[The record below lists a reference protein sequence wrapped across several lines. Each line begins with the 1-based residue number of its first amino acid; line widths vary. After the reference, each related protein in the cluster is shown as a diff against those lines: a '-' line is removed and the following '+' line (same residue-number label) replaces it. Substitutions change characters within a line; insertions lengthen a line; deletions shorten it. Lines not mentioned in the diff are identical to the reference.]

1 MTTSIPSTSLTTL
14 RIGTRKSPLAT
25 WQAEHVASLLRFRGF
40 SVELVPVTT
49 SGDVLSGS
57 LTQSGGV
64 GLFTKE
70 IQRALLDHRCDLA
83 VHSLKD
89 LPTEPVEG
97 LCLAAVPEREDPSDC
112 LIARG
117 NCNLESLPSGSIV
130 GTGSPRRRAQLL
142 QARPDLKLSDIRGN
156 VDTRLKKLANGEFDA
171 IILALAGL
179 RRLGLEHVVTQRLS
193 WEVMLPAVGQA
204 ALGLETRADDSAT
217 IEAVQMLDHPTSHL
231 AVFCEREVLR
241 ALNAGCLAPVAVHA
255 RCLDRELFMTCRV
268 FSSDYK
274 QLVVAEHRISAAQP
288 LALDRS
294 LGERLVAEIM
304 KQLRLHGAE
313 LLISDARKSG

>member
-1 MTTSIPSTSLTTL
+1 MTTSNSSISPSTL

-25 WQAEHVASLLRFRGF
+25 WQAEHVASLLRSHGF
-40 SVELVPVTT
+40 SVELVPITT
-49 SGDVLSGS
+49 SGDVLQGS

-70 IQRALLDHRCDLA
+70 IQRALLDNRCDIA

-89 LPTEPVEG
+89 LPTEPVDG

-112 LIARG
+112 LVAREHFH
-117 NCNLESLPSGSIV
+117 LESLPSNSV
-130 GTGSPRRRAQLL
+130 LGTGSPRRRAQLL
-142 QARPDLKLSDIRGN
+142 QARPDLKLADIRGN

-204 ALGLETRADDSAT
+204 ALGLETRSDDSVT
-217 IEAVQMLDHPTSHL
+217 MEAIKMLDHPTSHL

-241 ALNAGCLAPVAVHA
+241 TLKAGCLAPVAVHA
-255 RCLDRELFMTCRV
+255 RCLDNCMDMRCRV
-268 FSSDYK
+268 YSNDYK
-274 QLVVAEHRISAAQP
+274 QLVVAEHRIVAERT
-288 LALDRS
+288 LAMDRS
-294 LGERLVAEIM
+294 LGESLIAEIM
-304 KQLRLHGAE
+304 KQLLEKGADS
-313 LLISDARKSG
+313 LISDARSSL

>member
-1 MTTSIPSTSLTTL
+1 MTTSNSSISPSTL

-25 WQAEHVASLLRFRGF
+25 WQAEHVASLLRSYGF
-40 SVELVPVTT
+40 SVELVPITT
-49 SGDVLSGS
+49 SGDVLQGS

-70 IQRALLDHRCDLA
+70 IQRALLDNRCDIA

-89 LPTEPVEG
+89 LPTEPVDG

-112 LIARG
+112 LVAREHFY
-117 NCNLESLPSGSIV
+117 LESLPSNSVV

-142 QARPDLKLSDIRGN
+142 QARSDLKLADIRGN

-193 WEVMLPAVGQA
+193 WEIMLPAVGQA
-204 ALGLETRADDSAT
+204 ALGLETRFDDSAT
-217 IEAVQMLDHPTSHL
+217 IEAVRMLDHPTSHL

-241 ALNAGCLAPVAVHA
+241 TLKAGCLAPVAVHA
-255 RCLDRELFMTCRV
+255 QCLDRELFMTCRV

-274 QLVVAEHRISAAQP
+274 QLVVAEHRISAERP
-288 LALDRS
+288 LALDRA

-304 KQLRLHGAE
+304 KQLRLRGAE